1 MAGKRKPDVL
11 SDPKNRSRIPAGL
24 TGDFS
29 TELADQTM
37 GPDSDPLVPDA
48 RRLLPLRDLLG
59 FPAGQALDDE
69 GAQAEEHSQ
78 QAGVY
83 PR

>member
-1 MAGKRKPDVL
+1 MAGKRIPYVL
-11 SDPKNRSRIPAGL
+11 SEPNNRSRIPAGL
-24 TGDFS
+24 TGDLP
-29 TELADQTM
+29 TKLADQTV
-37 GPDSDPLVPDA
+37 GPDSDPLVSDA
-48 RRLLPLRDLLG
+48 RRLLPFRDLLG
-59 FPAGQALDDE
+59 FPAGHALDDE